1 MSLEASSHYLRLIE
15 HDREVLR
22 LLTEQPSPALDTS
35 DWQITIFYYILCLYM
50 KALGSVGGLEF
61 QDHYA
66 IKQWLNSTPE
76 LVVIAKPYRKA
87 EEWSRDARYEGRL
100 FNDSERTRFLNWF
113 TIVRAHLTQLLRSA
127 GVTNLP
133 QIELIF
139 PS

>member
-1 MSLEASSHYLRLIE
+1 MSSEASNRYLRLIE

-22 LLTEQPSPALDTS
+22 LLTEQPAPALDTS
-35 DWQITIFYYILCLYM
+35 DWQITILYYILCLYM
-50 KALGSVGGLEF
+50 KALGSVRGLEF

-66 IKQWLNSTPE
+66 IKQWLNSAPE
-76 LVVIAKPYRKA
+76 LLAIAKPYRKA

-100 FNDSERTRFLNWF
+100 FNEGERKRFLNWF
-113 TIVRAHLTQLLRSA
+113 IVVRDHLTQLLRSS

-133 QIELIF
+133 QIEPLL